1 MIECLKPLS
10 AAASSCKI
18 CGGQASLFG
27 VVDFN
32 RSCEDWRE
40 VFFPLS
46 GVPVYYRRCAECKFL
61 FTDAFDDWS
70 IEQFKTHIYNDAY
83 KLIDPEYE
91 SARARTNADAV
102 ARLWGAVKTET
113 RLLDYGGGNGTFCAL
128 LRDAGFPVAVTF
140 DPMVPEHATPP
151 EGKFDLVTSFET
163 FEHLPDP
170 AAIASILEFIAE
182 PGIVFFTTALQ
193 PADIE
198 KQRLNWWYAAPR
210 NGHVSLFSTE
220 ALRRAWGRHGYKV
233 ATLAGSFHFAF
244 RTLPPL
250 LAHVD
255 TSSALR
261 GPGAFAS

>member
-1 MIECLKPLS
+1 MIDSLNPMS
-10 AAASSCKI
+10 AAASGCKI

-46 GVPVYYRRCAECKFL
+46 GVPIYYRRCVECKFL

-70 IEQFKTHIYNDAY
+70 IETFKAHIYNDDY
-83 KLIDPEYE
+83 KLIDPDYA
-91 SARARTNADAV
+91 SARPRANADAV
-102 ARLWGAVKTET
+102 ARLWGAVKTKT
-113 RLLDYGGGNGTFCAL
+113 RLLDYGGGNGTFCAA
-128 LRDAGFPVAVTF
+128 LRDTGFPVAVTF
-140 DPMVPEHATPP
+140 DPLVPEHATRP

-163 FEHLPDP
+163 FEHMPDP
-170 AAIASILEFIAE
+170 AAGIAAIVEFMAE
-182 PGIVFFTTALQ
+182 PGIVFFSTALQ

-210 NGHVSLFSTE
+210 NGHVSLFSKE
-220 ALRRAWGRHGYKV
+220 ALRMAWGRHGYRV
-233 ATLAGSFHFAF
+233 ATLANGIHFAF

-250 LAHVD
+250 LAHVEK
-255 TSSALR
+255 
-261 GPGAFAS
+261 